1 MVILWYY
8 LLLTQQEGKKGIHCG
23 GDLCLFI
30 VGAKIAK
37 ILQISKLFTKKH
49 AHACV
54 CEKSKIFT
62 YSKLKLRDENLL
74 EGMQIILFIENQH
87 RFLVIY

>member
-37 ILQISKLFTKKH
+37 ILQISK
-49 AHACV
+49 
-54 CEKSKIFT
+54 
-62 YSKLKLRDENLL
+62 
-74 EGMQIILFIENQH
+74 
-87 RFLVIY
+87 

>member
-30 VGAKIAK
+30 VGAKVVKIIDICKFAK
-37 ILQISKLFTKKH
+37 Q
-49 AHACV
+49 
-54 CEKSKIFT
+54 
-62 YSKLKLRDENLL
+62 N
-74 EGMQIILFIENQH
+74 M
-87 RFLVIY
+87 

>member
-30 VGAKIAK
+30 VAAKIVK
-37 ILQISKLFTKKH
+37 ISQKCKLFGKKH
-49 AHACV
+49 PFSCICVIFRHAPSPTGWV
-54 CEKSKIFT
+54 PSEKG
-62 YSKLKLRDENLL
+62 RDV
-74 EGMQIILFIENQH
+74 G
-87 RFLVIY
+87 